1 MVIRRQSGSEWQEGL
16 RMRPVIIYDAGE
28 TADIRG
34 NIILFVS
41 KKCGVGDTVLVSGPP
56 LLLLLV
62 VATVSMSP
70 VSPHTEAREQAAIG

>member
-34 NIILFVS
+34 NIILFVR
-41 KKCGVGDTVLVSGPP
+41 VVVVLVTLSW
-56 LLLLLV
+56 
-62 VATVSMSP
+62 
-70 VSPHTEAREQAAIG
+70 